1 MNPVRNHVWLTVC
14 LSLMVLGGCATYGDE
29 VGGALRMADAG
40 HFEAAREGLDEVL
53 DPEGDDRLLYHLE
66 QGVIAHL
73 AGDYEQSIDYL
84 LTAEDIGEALY
95 TRYFRDAVRSALSH
109 PRNSPYRGT
118 AYELAYIHY
127 FQALNFTH
135 LAQLSDDRVA
145 RRRHLDS
152 ALVETRR
159 LDARL
164 RELSLLE
171 GDYQQAEADREAN
184 RMSGLLQAF
193 HGISAEISDPDL
205 LTFREAAWLR
215 YLSGVLY
222 EKAGDLDDARVAYQ
236 RAAELYEEGY
246 AQQFAID
253 AGMVRQAWRDTY
265 RMEAAT
271 DNWDAV
277 AEAAVQRLGA
287 ADAEAIAT
295 PDRERGQLLVI
306 QHVDRLPPRGELNLI
321 MYADPR
327 RRSVTLQPFGVG
339 DYEERLA
346 QEVWFRAL
354 YADTGPLGW
363 LTHFSQGGLEGLI
376 RGSFEKSFYLGPFWG
391 ALEELGLVEALRGG
405 VRVAVPYPGPP
416 RPLPDPAEL
425 WVDNQRHA
433 FRTADNLSYMA
444 YQDLL
449 MEAGEELRRA
459 VARELL
465 RHSLA
470 GLAAR
475 ELENEFGLAGALLGL
490 LARAGT
496 SAAVRADTRA
506 WQSLP
511 AAVRVVRLDLP
522 PGEYELRLSSGRFMI
537 PETGES
543 AVVQVTVSADEIQ
556 VLQTRRISHRHDW
569 QPPMERNQ
577 DMIRLSH

>member
-1 MNPVRNHVWLTVC
+1 MRNTPWLALC
-14 LSLMVLGGCATYGDE
+14 LSLTLLGGCATYGDE

-40 HFEAAREGLDEVL
+40 EYEAARESLSEVL

-73 AGDYEQSIDYL
+73 AGDYQQSIDYL
-84 LTAEDIGEALY
+84 LTAEDIGDALY
-95 TRYFRDAVRSALSH
+95 TRYFSDAVRAALSH
-109 PRNSPYRGT
+109 PRNAPYRGT

-135 LAQLSDDRVA
+135 LAQQSDDRVT

-164 RELSLLE
+164 RELMLLE
-171 GDYQQAEADREAN
+171 GDYQEAAADREAN

-193 HGISAEISDPDL
+193 HGISADISDPNL
-205 LTFREAAWLR
+205 LQFREAAWLR

-222 EKAGDLDDARVAYQ
+222 EKAGDLDDARIAYQ

-253 AGMVRQAWRDTY
+253 EGMVDRAWRDAF
-265 RMEAAT
+265 RMEAVT
-271 DNWDAV
+271 GNWSAV
-277 AEAAVQRLGA
+277 AETAEQRLGESA
-287 ADAEAIAT
+287 AQGI
-295 PDRERGQLLVI
+295 RESDSDTAHVVVI
-306 QHVDRLPPRGELNLI
+306 QHVDRLPPRGELNLV

-327 RRSVTLQPFGVG
+327 RRSVTLQPVAVG
-339 DYEERLA
+339 SYEEQMA
-346 QEVWFRAL
+346 QEIWFRAL

-376 RGSFEKSFYLGPFWG
+376 RGSFEKSFYIGPFWG
-391 ALEELGLVEALRGG
+391 QLESLGLVDALRGG

-416 RPLPDPAEL
+416 RPPPPPAKL
-425 WVDNQRHA
+425 WVGEGQHV
-433 FRTADNLSYMA
+433 FQTADNLTYMA

-470 GLAAR
+470 SLAAR
-475 ELENEFGLAGALLGL
+475 ELEEEFGTAGLLLGL
-490 LARAGT
+490 FARAGT
-496 SAAVRADTRA
+496 SATVRADTRA
-506 WQSLP
+506 WQGLP
-511 AAVRVVRLDLP
+511 AAVRVVRLELP
-522 PGEYELRLSSGRFMI
+522 PGEHELRLSSGRFMI
-537 PETGES
+537 PEGGES
-543 AVVQVTVSADEIQ
+543 ATVRLTVSAGDVH
-556 VLQTRRISHRHDW
+556 VLQARRISHRHDLL
-569 QPPMERNQ
+569 PPLERNEA
-577 DMIRLSH
+577 MIRLNH